1 MTDNRNEEN
10 TAKSMHA
17 VMGNYPVG
25 ATGGSIPDTPPQNAG
40 QPTPVSNQAKIV
52 SSPVKQDAGEVP
64 PELRE

>member
-1 MTDNRNEEN
+1 VTDNRNEEN